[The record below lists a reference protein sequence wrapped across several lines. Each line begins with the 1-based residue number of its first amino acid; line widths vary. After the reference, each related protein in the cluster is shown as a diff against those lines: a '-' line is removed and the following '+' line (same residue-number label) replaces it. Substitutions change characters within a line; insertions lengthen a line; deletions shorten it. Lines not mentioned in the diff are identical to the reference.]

1 MDNLILKVRVG
12 SQAHG
17 LAASGS
23 DTDVRG
29 VYVMPT
35 AEMFRL
41 GFKYQGTRWL
51 EGLPVESHDHGDHK
65 DETLWEVGQFLALAV
80 QSHPLILETLVSPV
94 IESDHW
100 GTELRNLLP
109 HVWDPRQAYTA
120 FTGYAVNQRKKM
132 LEKKDGRPEKYAA
145 AYIRV
150 LYNLCELLQHGR
162 FTVRIIDTEIGPT
175 IANLKAGRYRAGEV
189 IDLGEQWFEEARRR
203 LTSCRHEGDISRAN
217 DFLVRIRKA
226 FLV

>member
-1 MDNLILKVRVG
+1 
-12 SQAHG
+12 
-17 LAASGS
+17 
-23 DTDVRG
+23 
-29 VYVMPT
+29 
-35 AEMFRL
+35 
-41 GFKYQGTRWL
+41 
-51 EGLPVESHDHGDHK
+51 
-65 DETLWEVGQFLALAV
+65 
-80 QSHPLILETLVSPV
+80 LILETLLSPV
-94 IESDHW
+94 IECDHW

-109 HVWDPRQAYTA
+109 YVWDPQQAYTA

-189 IDLGEQWFEEARRR
+189 IDLGEQWLEEARRR
-203 LTSCRHEGDISRAN
+203 LTSCRHERDISRAN